1 MNRVP
6 HGRRFDTAEI
16 PTDDPHGGI
25 AMDIKI
31 IAQDVLETFWDLA
44 QEPTLLR
51 DEFLSLMRKRE

>member
-6 HGRRFDTAEI
+6 PGRRFDTAEI
-16 PTDDPHGGI
+16 PTDDPRCSF

-31 IAQDVLETFWDLA
+31 ITQDVLETLWDLA

-51 DEFLSLMRKRE
+51 DEFLSVMRKRE